1 MDFTRPSQDLV
12 WIHNLPDVNIH
23 QIDIY
28 IYIIIIHI
36 RIHSH
41 DLTYWI
47 WYNMI
52 SLDESK
58 ITFLTNMRIL
68 GVAIFRAATTL
79 PPWQVSRK
87 WMNMACLKKETTII
101 WMNYTTIH
109 TSLGLVFFRYILG
122 GPLIPNINFRCLP
135 WMSRDSNYSM
145 ESSTCYGKIWKS
157 LPKAPMKI
165 SETAATARKS
175 HMRPSLEARH
185 SQNWGIDIY
194 SLGVAPSQ

>member
-1 MDFTRPSQDLV
+1 MIWHTEY
-12 WIHNLPDVNIH
+12 
-23 QIDIY
+23 DIY
-28 IYIIIIHI
+28 
-36 RIHSH
+36 
-41 DLTYWI
+41 
-47 WYNMI
+47 
-52 SLDESK
+52 LDESK

-109 TSLGLVFFRYILG
+109 TSLGLV
-122 GPLIPNINFRCLP
+122 PNINFRCLP